1 MAAVVGALLSVRPP
15 ALAVYTEPLRPSA
28 DLSLRDRATLVAH
41 SVRPWCEFFDP
52 SAFAFPTWGEAGLRA
67 VANIETY
74 FYNYVCVGTLCL
86 VAAAAAHVG
95 SALVLA
101 ALVAAA
107 MGLYVVAPP
116 VVALPGGLSLGPWGK
131 GALMAVA
138 TWFGIAYW
146 HVGLLGGV
154 VSCATAAIVCVH
166 ALFRGGRG
174 WRGWGRGGAAWGE
187 WLPLRPRS

>member
-1 MAAVVGALLSVRPP
+1 MAAAVGALPSVRPP
-15 ALAVYTEPLRPSA
+15 ALSVYTEPLRPSA
-28 DLSLRDRATLVAH
+28 DLSLRDRVTLVAH
-41 SVRPWCEFFDP
+41 SVRPWGEFFDP
-52 SAFAFPTWGEAGLRA
+52 SAFAFPVWGEAGLRA

-74 FYNYVCVGTLCL
+74 FYNYVCVGTFSL

-107 MGLYVVAPP
+107 IGLYVVAPP

-138 TWFGIAYW
+138 TWFGIAYG
-146 HVGLLGGV
+146 HVGLLGV
-154 VSCATAAIVCVH
+154 VVACATAAIVGVH
-166 ALFRGGRG
+166 ALFRNNR
-174 WRGWGRGGAAWGE
+174 A
-187 WLPLRPRS
+187 